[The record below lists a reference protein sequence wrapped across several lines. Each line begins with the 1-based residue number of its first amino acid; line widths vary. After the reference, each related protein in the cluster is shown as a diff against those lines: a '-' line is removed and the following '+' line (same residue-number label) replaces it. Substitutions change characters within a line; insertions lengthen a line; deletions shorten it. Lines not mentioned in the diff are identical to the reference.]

1 MWAWVVLI
9 RLSTPTSTLPYTSLR
24 GPNLPPGQWLI
35 PVSATR
41 NFSYYACHHTVACL
55 LAIKLQG
62 PAFKIDLQHE
72 IVLMHVT
79 VTVEATGGGP
89 GRIAA
94 YDVPSY
100 AMHVI
105 RTRRHGCAD
114 RIVVSMRTPGHTT
127 GT

>member
-1 MWAWVVLI
+1 MLAAWVVLI
-9 RLSTPTSTLPYTSLR
+9 GLSTSTSTLPYTSLR
-24 GPNLPPGQWLI
+24 GTNLPPGQWLI

-41 NFSYYACHHTVACL
+41 NFSYHACHHTVACL
-55 LAIKLQG
+55 LAIK
-62 PAFKIDLQHE
+62 LQHE

-79 VTVEATGGGP
+79 VTVEANGGGP

-114 RIVVSMRTPGHTT
+114 WTVVSMRTPGHNA
-127 GT
+127 GS